1 MNATVVQALVRHL
14 LTAVGGGFFAAYG
27 ITGSTFEVVVGAL
40 STLAGVA
47 WSLYDKR
54 KVNQGAPDQP
64 AEQGQSDPA
73 SQ

>member
-1 MNATVVQALVRHL
+1 MNATIVQAIVRHL
-14 LTAVGGGFFAAYG
+14 LTTVGGGFLMSFG
-27 ITGSTFEVVVGAL
+27 ITGTALEAVVGAL

-54 KVNQGAPDQP
+54 QVQQGTPDQP
-64 AEQGQSDPA
+64 